1 MRRARRCDR
10 LAKAKGNL
18 CSTEEPQKT
27 RLLKKLTETSS
38 LSSSF
43 CVSSQTGSRSP
54 KQQTAVNLFRQ
65 WLAEL
70 IPSFQRLIIFSDLGI
85 CS

>member
-1 MRRARRCDR
+1 MRRSCDR

-38 LSSSF
+38 LSFEFLCFESNRNS
-43 CVSSQTGSRSP
+43 VSETTNGRESLSAVASRTDSEFP
-54 KQQTAVNLFRQ
+54 A
-65 WLAEL
+65 
-70 IPSFQRLIIFSDLGI
+70 RLIYILRSRNLR
-85 CS
+85 